1 MIGLPNDVSRTD
13 SAVRQAF
20 ETALKVMI
28 EAFEKARSGNPPM
41 RRTHA
46 LAIPRFAWAAWFFP
60 DRSTTKASAVSCAR
74 LLKRPHSSLVS
85 GKW

>member
-60 DRSTTKASAVSCAR
+60 DRSTIKSLGSELREAAKATA
-74 LLKRPHSSLVS
+74 LEL